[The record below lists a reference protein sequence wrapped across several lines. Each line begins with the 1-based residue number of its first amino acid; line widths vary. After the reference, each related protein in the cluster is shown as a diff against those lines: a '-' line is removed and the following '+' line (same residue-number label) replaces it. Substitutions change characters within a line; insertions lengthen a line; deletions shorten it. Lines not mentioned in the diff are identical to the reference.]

1 MKKTKLIVFDI
12 DGTLTDTKYLHYAAY
27 TGAFADL
34 GFSSFDD
41 DFGGYKHYTDSGIF
55 SEAYYN
61 EFGKEPSQQEIDKF
75 ADSHL
80 AHFKEVLK
88 ISKITEIEGAQ
99 SFVDL
104 LQESKWA
111 HCFATGSFLRPAR
124 IKLEEAG
131 FGFSEKVLASASE
144 HISRKDI
151 VLAAIEKAKKFYNQ
165 DFEQI
170 IAFGDGIWDLLTARE
185 LGLELI
191 AIGDDADS
199 LALKERGAKLF
210 KNFIEKEKIL
220 AYINKL

>member
-12 DGTLTDTKYLHYAAY
+12 DGTLTDSKMLHYAAY

-34 GFSSFDD
+34 GFSSFND

-55 SEAYYN
+55 VEAYLN
-61 EFGKEPSQQEIDKF
+61 EFAKEPAQAAIDKF

-88 ISKITEIEGAQ
+88 ISRINEIKGARA
-99 SFVDL
+99 FIKL
-104 LQESKWA
+104 LNDSQWA
-111 HCFATGSFLRPAR
+111 HCFATGSFVRPAR

-131 FGFSEKVLASASE
+131 IDYNAEVLASASE
-144 HISRKDI
+144 HISRKEI
-151 VLAAIEKAKKFYNQ
+151 VLSAIAKAKRFYGQN
-165 DFEQI
+165 FEQI

-191 AIGDDADS
+191 AIGSDADS
-199 LALKERGAKLF
+199 YELIERGAKLF
-210 KNFIEKEKIL
+210 KDFSQKEEIL
-220 AYINKL
+220 EYINNL